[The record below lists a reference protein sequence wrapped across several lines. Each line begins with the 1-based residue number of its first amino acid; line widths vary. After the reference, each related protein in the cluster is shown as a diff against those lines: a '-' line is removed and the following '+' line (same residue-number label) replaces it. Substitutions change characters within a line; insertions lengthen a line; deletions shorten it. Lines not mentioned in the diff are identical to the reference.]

1 MGSVAKTAAFHAL
14 APKKFAPAKLAAHT
28 RSDWERGVRGTAS
41 VRAVHLQQCVF
52 QLNVTVHHATPVAV
66 VHSKHLQQQ
75 ATHGPHILLW
85 VETAQGCR

>member
-1 MGSVAKTAAFHAL
+1 
-14 APKKFAPAKLAAHT
+14 
-28 RSDWERGVRGTAS
+28 
-41 VRAVHLQQCVF
+41 
-52 QLNVTVHHATPVAV
+52 VAV